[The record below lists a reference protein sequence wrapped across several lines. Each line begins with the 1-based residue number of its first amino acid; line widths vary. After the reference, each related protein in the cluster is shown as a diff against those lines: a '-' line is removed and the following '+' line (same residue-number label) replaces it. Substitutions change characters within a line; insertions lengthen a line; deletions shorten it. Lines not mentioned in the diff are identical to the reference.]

1 MLENPPAWATTSP
14 AEYWDDWEAYVAAVV
29 SRYKDYI
36 QTWECQNEPDLRWW
50 LSKPGGPTRADA
62 HLEALRH
69 TYPVIKRIDPMATLL
84 GGCASGPYAKDS
96 DGLQF
101 AEELIGLGAL
111 QWMDGLT
118 FHYYHGY
125 ANSAPMDE
133 EKDPVSESVARIRA
147 RLRAAG
153 RELPILNT
161 EGGTYSPASSITYRP
176 CTADN
181 VSALPGRQVAMLL
194 TRQYIAQWA
203 AGVQRFFYYNFMLNG
218 SPFAGAWDSFVEGD
232 GQPRPDVA
240 AYAVMTWMLD
250 GARFE
255 RTERPQEDAWVHHF
269 SSAQGPL
276 AVAWSRTGTTANLK
290 LPGVVCV
297 WDIMGRE
304 IRLRHGGRVTV
315 TPEPVY
321 LRFQP

>member
-1 MLENPPAWATTSP
+1 
-14 AEYWDDWEAYVAAVV
+14 
-29 SRYKDYI
+29 
-36 QTWECQNEPDLRWW
+36 
-50 LSKPGGPTRADA
+50 
-62 HLEALRH
+62 
-69 TYPVIKRIDPMATLL
+69 MATLL